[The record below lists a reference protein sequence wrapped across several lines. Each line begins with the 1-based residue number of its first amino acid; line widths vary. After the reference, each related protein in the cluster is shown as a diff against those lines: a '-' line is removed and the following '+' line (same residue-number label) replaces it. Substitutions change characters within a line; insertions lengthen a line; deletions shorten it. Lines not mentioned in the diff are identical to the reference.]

1 MALIVDSFGKN
12 IYVHEQ
18 LVGYIGRNILYLA
31 GKKFADIS
39 DEGIISYDDKEI
51 GYVDD
56 DGSIMVND
64 EEVGYV
70 DPDNNFVFYKVF
82 KK

>member
-1 MALIVDSFGKN
+1 MALIVDSFNKN
-12 IYVHEQ
+12 I
-18 LVGYIGRNILYLA
+18 LMNGKIIGYIGRNTLFIQ

-39 DEGIISYDDKEI
+39 DEGIISYDNIEI

-56 DGSIMVND
+56 DGSIIVKD

-70 DPDNNFVFYKVF
+70 DPDNNFVFYTLKT
-82 KK
+82 K